1 MTEKLTERQKRLAA
15 KSEEIHKELD
25 DVNKRL
31 KAKNRKRL
39 TRFKIVV
46 GAAMIKYAE
55 TDREFNVW
63 LYRHMDARLK
73 RSQDRDVFDELFPP
87 EPVEP
92 KAEERKDEAGKDE
105 TRPKE

>member
-1 MTEKLTERQKRLAA
+1 MTEKLTERQNRLAA
-15 KSEEIHKELD
+15 KSEEIQRELD

-31 KAKNRKRL
+31 KDKNRKRL
-39 TRFKIVV
+39 SRFKIVV

-63 LYRHMDARLK
+63 LYNHMNARLK

-92 KAEERKDEAGKDE
+92 KAEDQ
-105 TRPKE
+105 PKE